1 MSTVI
6 NEKMLNVIQ
15 YDAISFIIAK
25 ATKITKTLSDEDRVE
40 LMNKIDKLMTAY
52 YDDAVGEAADTIMDI
67 KLFFLEDK

>member
-52 YDDAVGEAADTIMDI
+52 YDDAVGEVADTIMDI